1 MDREFGETDLQT
13 LLRNMQPRLDDE
25 LYIFCSLSQEDA
37 EQLIPLCEGFYR
49 EDEGITLILPK
60 QTADQKDISY
70 RTVFQKITLMVH
82 SSFEAV
88 GFIARITE
96 VLAAQGISVNVISGY
111 YHDHLYVK
119 KTDAEDAIMTLELW
133 QEKLRE

>member
-1 MDREFGETDLQT
+1 MNQEFGETDLQT

-37 EQLIPLCEGFYR
+37 EQYFPFCEGFYR
-49 EDEGITLILPK
+49 EEEGVTLILPR
-60 QTADQKDISY
+60 QAADQNDISY
-70 RTVFQKITLMVH
+70 RTVFQKISLMVH

-88 GFIARITE
+88 GFVARITE
-96 VLAAQGISVNVISGY
+96 VLSAQGISVNVISAY

-119 KTDAEDAIMTLELW
+119 QADAEDAIMTLELW